1 MPDSLRG
8 HLFETDS
15 RKTRRKR
22 DVRVLYCTHCG
33 WTTQV
38 PMRSM
43 RPLPELLPKS
53 MPTCPSLGWAVTI
66 EETTRFVRA
75 RLLSVL
81 VAYTQKPVLSL
92 WERLSSEN
100 QDER

>member
-1 MPDSLRG
+1 MPDNLRG

-15 RKTRRKR
+15 QKTRRKR

-33 WTTQV
+33 WTVRV

-43 RPLPELLPKS
+43 KPLSELLPKS
-53 MPTCPSLGWAVTI
+53 MPSCPSLGWTVTI

-92 WERLSSEN
+92 WQRLSNE
-100 QDER
+100 DEEP